1 MVPKAVNARIG
12 IFPGRTTLSNWA
24 KRAFDI
30 AVSLTVLILLAPF
43 FLLFALAIKRDSPGP
58 VFYRGRRIGLGGKEF
73 SILKF
78 RTMYED
84 PKSYAGPKVTAHD
97 DDRITALGRWLR
109 DTKIN
114 EFPQFWNVLKGDMSM
129 VGPRPEDP
137 DIVASWPRE
146 AYNEILSVR
155 PGITSPASVQYHNEE
170 ALLSSDNVLQKYMKE
185 VGPDKLRLD
194 QLYVRYR
201 SFWLDM
207 DVILWTALILLP
219 MVGSQEVPED
229 MLFLGPISR
238 IFRRFFN
245 WFTVDTLTTFAA
257 LATAGV
263 IWRFTAPLNIGWPKA
278 IALGFGFS
286 ILFSTVGFLM
296 GVNRISW
303 RKATFA
309 DAIDLFPAWLLAAG
323 LATGI
328 NWYYRIFPVSMI
340 LFASALA
347 LGGFISMRYRSRL
360 MRMLMSKVR
369 RTRATLSAS
378 RERVLIIGAGPTA
391 HHIASLLRHPTN
403 TNRYWLVGFIHNDL
417 FYQGM
422 RIYGAH
428 VLGNIKDIPRL
439 MDKFDVGVVILA
451 DHQVYANEYSAIQEM
466 LASYTARLLVI
477 PDVLYTLNSLVK
489 YNRLPVNVIEKS
501 TASMLVPATGTENAC
516 PCTHCLA
523 SYAPMKVSAMINEV
537 DRALEAG
544 DIDTAKQWIQK
555 IRRSNE
561 TEKRV

>member
-1 MVPKAVNARIG
+1 MVPKAVNAKVSV
-12 IFPGRTTLSNWA
+12 FPGRATLTNWA

-30 AVSLTVLILLAPF
+30 AVSGTVMILLAPL

-58 VFYRGRRIGLGGKEF
+58 VFYRGRRIGRGGKEF
-73 SILKF
+73 RILKF

-84 PKSYAGPKVTAHD
+84 SKSYAGPKVTAHD
-97 DDRITALGRWLR
+97 DDRITPLGKWLR

-137 DIVASWPRE
+137 DIAATWPRE
-146 AYNEILSVR
+146 AYNEVLSVR

-229 MLFLGPISR
+229 MLFLGPISKV
-238 IFRRFFN
+238 FRRFFN
-245 WFTVDTLTTFAA
+245 WFTIDTFITFVA
-257 LATAGV
+257 LGTAGV
-263 IWRFTAPLNIGWPKA
+263 IWRSSAPLNIGWPKA
-278 IALGFGFS
+278 IAMGLAFS
-286 ILFSTVGFLM
+286 FLFSTVGFII

-309 DAIDLFPAWLLAAG
+309 DAMDLVPAWLLASV
-323 LATGI
+323 LAFGI
-328 NWYYRIFPVSMI
+328 NWFYRIFPTNMI
-340 LFASALA
+340 LFASMLALA
-347 LGGFISMRYRSRL
+347 GFVTMRYRSRL
-360 MRMLMSKVR
+360 MRMFLTKVR
-369 RTRATLSAS
+369 RTRSTASAS

-428 VLGNIKDIPRL
+428 VLGNIKDIPAL

-451 DHQVYANEYSAIQEM
+451 DHQVYANDYRTIQEM
-466 LASYTARLLVI
+466 LASYTARLVVI

-489 YNRLPVNVIEKS
+489 YNRLPVKALD
-501 TASMLVPATGTENAC
+501 TASNSMMVPATGEQNAC

-523 SYAPMKVSAMINEV
+523 SYAPMKVSAMINEL
-537 DRALEAG
+537 DRALQAG
-544 DIDTAKQWIQK
+544 DIDAAKDWVVK
-555 IRRSNE
+555 IRRNNE
-561 TEKRV
+561 TEKRF